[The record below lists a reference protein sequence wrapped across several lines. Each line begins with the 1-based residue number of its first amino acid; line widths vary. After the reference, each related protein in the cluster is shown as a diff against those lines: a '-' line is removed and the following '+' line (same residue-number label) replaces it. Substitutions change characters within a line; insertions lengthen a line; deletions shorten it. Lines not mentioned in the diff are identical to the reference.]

1 MKALYIAYYTTL
13 RNVRDYRNLTTMLSL
28 PIVLIL
34 ILGSALAGTFQ
45 VESMDPVKLV
55 LVDDNEGVLLQNL
68 KEFLQ
73 QDDMKKIVSTEAVD
87 EFEPG
92 MERIKTG
99 KAYALIHPEK
109 ASEGKIHV
117 YKRSGSMFSDSVVQ
131 NILDSFIQSANAEY
145 ACTIL
150 GGNDGNI
157 TTYESI
163 REESI
168 NPDGKRAAGLDYYA
182 ITMLIMTMMYGT
194 TYGASAMA
202 EEQFYRTEIRLKSS
216 PLRSCEIFTGKV
228 AGTILTLMLD
238 ASIIF
243 IFTRYVYN
251 VNWGDNILFIMF
263 ACFTLAVLAT
273 SIGVASFMLIGD
285 ENKTQALLSILVP
298 VLTFFGGGYMPYHS
312 MSSVMKKLSL
322 LSPNYLGL
330 RIMLSTIY
338 EGRQEQIIKYMAILW
353 TASLLLFII
362 SAFKG
367 RRELA

>member
-13 RNVRDYRNLTTMLSL
+13 RNIRDYRNLTTMLAL

-45 VESMDPVKLV
+45 IESIDPVKVV
-55 LVDDNEGVLLQNL
+55 LVNDNKGALLQNL

-73 QDDMKKIVSTEAVD
+73 QEDIKNILNTEAVD
-87 EFEPG
+87 DFELG
-92 MERIKTG
+92 MEKIKTG
-99 KAYALIHPEK
+99 KAFALIHLEK
-109 ASEGKIHV
+109 ANEGKIRV
-117 YKRSGSMFSDSVVQ
+117 YIRSGSMFGGSIVQ
-131 NILDSFIQSANAEY
+131 NVLDSFIQSANAEY
-145 ACTIL
+145 AYSIL
-150 GGNDGNI
+150 EGND
-157 TTYESI
+157 ESI
-163 REESI
+163 NPYDSIIEEAI
-168 NPDGKRAAGLDYYA
+168 NPDGKRPAGLDYYA
-182 ITMLIMTMMYGT
+182 IAMLIMTMMYGT

-202 EEQFYRTEIRLKSS
+202 EDQFYRTEIRLKSA
-216 PLRSCEIFTGKV
+216 PLHPYEIFTGKV
-228 AGTILTLMLD
+228 AGTIFTLMLD

-243 IFTRYVYN
+243 IFTKYVYD

-263 ACFTLAVLAT
+263 TCFTLAVVAT

-298 VLTFFGGGYMPYHS
+298 VLTFFGGGYMPYHT
-312 MSSVMKKLSL
+312 MSSAVKKLSL
-322 LSPNYLGL
+322 ISPNYLGL
-330 RIMLSTIY
+330 RIMLNTIY
-338 EGRQEQIIKYMAILW
+338 EGSQGQIMQYMAILW